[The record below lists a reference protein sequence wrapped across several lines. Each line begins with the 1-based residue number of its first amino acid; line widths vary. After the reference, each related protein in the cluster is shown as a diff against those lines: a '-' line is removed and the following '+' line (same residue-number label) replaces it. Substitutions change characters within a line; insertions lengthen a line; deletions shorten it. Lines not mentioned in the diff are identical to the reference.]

1 MKEGNLVGDGPPL
14 QVLADPVLLDE
25 CNLRPTSLLHYL
37 LAERN
42 AVA

>member
-1 MKEGNLVGDGPPL
+1 L
-14 QVLADPVLLDE
+14 QVLADPTRLEE

>member
-1 MKEGNLVGDGPPL
+1 L
-14 QVLADPVLLDE
+14 QELADAALLEE
-25 CNLRPTSLLHYL
+25 CNLRPTSLLQYL